1 VSVSAA
7 PPSVPSALLAG
18 FDAGQTHSTCRL
30 ATLSGQVLVEGKGP
44 GVGHLDAAAGETRFQ
59 EALRESL
66 VRARAKLVDQQ
77 RPEGLWPLAAAAI
90 GASGIEHGS
99 AVQRR
104 GRRLASD
111 TLGLP
116 EARLVVTGDERTA
129 LAGALPEGE
138 GIVVISGTG
147 TIALGRD
154 RAGRHHRCAGWG
166 WLLDGAGSAMDIG
179 RDALSL
185 SLRMAD
191 GRQPEGPLRPALWQA
206 LGLAL
211 EDPQSPRRIKARVVA
226 PDFGPAGFAALAPV
240 VERQAAA
247 GDPLALAILRRHGE
261 ALVEMVVAVAAR
273 LELSAPP
280 VCTLGGAITHLGCFR
295 EAFGTALARALPSA
309 RWLGPAGDGCAGALA
324 LAAGLARTAPA
335 GSAPADSGHPGP
347 SPVVPPAEPPAGD
360 DPLGQ
365 SLGPDSS
372 AGMAS

>member
-1 VSVSAA
+1 MSESA
-7 PPSVPSALLAG
+7 ALLAG

-30 ATLSGQVLVEGKGP
+30 ANLAGQVLGEGTGP

-66 VRARAKLVDQQ
+66 VRARAHLVDQQ

-99 AVQRR
+99 AVQER
-104 GRRLASD
+104 GLRLTSD

-116 EARLVVTGDERTA
+116 RARLLVTGDERTA

-206 LGLAL
+206 LGLEL
-211 EDPQSPRRIKARVVA
+211 EDPQSPQRIKARVVA

-247 GDPLALAILRRHGE
+247 GDALALAILRRHGE

-273 LELSAPP
+273 LELNAPP
-280 VCTLGGAITHLGCFR
+280 AVCTLGGAITHLGCFR
-295 EAFGTALARALPSA
+295 EAFGTALALALPVA
-309 RWLGPAGDGCAGALA
+309 RWLPPAGDACAGALA
-324 LAAGLARTAPA
+324 LAAGLVCPTA
-335 GSAPADSGHPGP
+335 GP
-347 SPVVPPAEPPAGD
+347 SPGED
-360 DPLGQ
+360 
-365 SLGPDSS
+365 SLGHGCS

>member
-1 VSVSAA
+1 MSESVG
-7 PPSVPSALLAG
+7 VLAG

-30 ATLSGQVLVEGKGP
+30 ANAAGEVLAEGKGP
-44 GVGHLDAAAGETRFQ
+44 GVVHLDAPEGEARFQ

-66 VRARAKLVDQQ
+66 VRARARLVDQQ
-77 RPEGLWPLAAAAI
+77 RPEGLGPLAAAAI

-99 AVQRR
+99 PVQER
-104 GRRLASD
+104 GLRLASH

-116 EARLVVTGDERTA
+116 PARLIVTGDERTA

-138 GIVVISGTG
+138 GILVISGTG

-154 RAGRHHRCAGWG
+154 RTGRHHRCAGWG

-191 GRQPEGPLRPALWQA
+191 GRQSDGPLRPALWEA
-206 LGLAL
+206 LGLAV
-211 EDPQSPRRIKARVVA
+211 EDPASPQRIKARVVA
-226 PDFGPAGFAALAPV
+226 PGFGPAGFAALAPV

-247 GDPLALAILRRHGE
+247 GDALALDLLQRHGE
-261 ALVEMVVAVAAR
+261 ALLEMVVAVAAH

-295 EAFGTALARALPSA
+295 EAFGRALARALPDA
-309 RWLGPAGDGCAGALA
+309 RWQRPVGDGCAGAL
-324 LAAGLARTAPA
+324 GLA
-335 GSAPADSGHPGP
+335 
-347 SPVVPPAEPPAGD
+347 
-360 DPLGQ
+360 LG
-365 SLGPDSS
+365 LV
-372 AGMAS
+372 

>member
-1 VSVSAA
+1 VISPAL
-7 PPSVPSALLAG
+7 PPEVLLAG

-30 ATLSGQVLVEGKGP
+30 AAPSGRVLAEGKGA
-44 GVGHLDAAAGETRFQ
+44 GVGHLDAAAGERRFQ

-66 VRARAKLVDQQ
+66 LRARARLVDQQ

-99 AVQRR
+99 AVQER
-104 GRRLASD
+104 GLRLAMD

-129 LAGALPEGE
+129 LVGAIPEGE
-138 GIVVISGTG
+138 GILVISGTG

-154 RAGRHHRCAGWG
+154 RAGHHHRCAGWG

-179 RDALSL
+179 RDALGL

-206 LGLAL
+206 LGLEL
-211 EDPQSPRRIKARVVA
+211 DDPQSPQRIKAQVVA
-226 PDFGPAGFAALAPV
+226 PGFGPAGFAALAPV

-247 GDPLALAILRRHGE
+247 GDALALGILRRHGE

-273 LELSAPP
+273 LELRSPP

-295 EAFGTALARALPSA
+295 EAFGSALARALPGA
-309 RWLGPAGDGCAGALA
+309 RWLPPQGDGCAGALA
-324 LAAGLARTAPA
+324 LAAALSCQA
-335 GSAPADSGHPGP
+335 GPW
-347 SPVVPPAEPPAGD
+347 
-360 DPLGQ
+360 
-365 SLGPDSS
+365 
-372 AGMAS
+372 